1 MNEIGELLRTTRES
15 SGVSLEEA
23 SADLD
28 IRTLILENIEDGNI
42 GCFKDIFALKEDIRN
57 YAKYLGLDSDKII
70 DDFNDYLFEVTSK
83 IPVESIEK
91 AMKEQ
96 QKDEQ
101 VQEDKIVSPYTAS
114 KEKTNS
120 KLFILLYVAIALLI
134 VLVVAWSVKQITMDN
149 KTTNTISYSVKTE

>member
-1 MNEIGELLRTTRES
+1 MNEIGELLRTTREN

-23 SADLD
+23 SVDLD
-28 IRTLILENIEDGNI
+28 IKTLVLENIEDGNI

-70 DDFNDYLFEVTSK
+70 DDFNDYLFEYTSK

-96 QKDEQ
+96 EKEE
-101 VQEDKIVSPYTAS
+101 VQEEKIVSPYTAS
-114 KEKTNS
+114 KKSTNS
-120 KLFILLYVAIALLI
+120 KLFILLYVAIAI
-134 VLVVAWSVKQITMDN
+134 LVVIIVVWSVKQITMDN
-149 KTTNTISYSVKTE
+149 KTTNAISYSSK